1 MFKAQ
6 PQNVALH
13 LENVPGQKK
22 MYRNSRQ
29 IFTDEAQKEV
39 LYGREE
45 LLP

>member
-1 MFKAQ
+1 MFIVQ
-6 PQNVALH
+6 TQNVALR
-13 LENVPGQKK
+13 LENVPEQKK
-22 MYRNSRQ
+22 MYRNLRQ